1 MSEQPLIE
9 RYRSVRVL
17 VWLVCAVL
25 VLVSLPLLLA
35 AELWY
40 RMRYRELR
48 WRRTPA
54 VVVGPFNDPIPDSE
68 VDGL

>member
-17 VWLVCAVL
+17 VWLVCGVL

-40 RMRYRELR
+40 RIRYRELR
-48 WRRTPA
+48 WRGTPA
-54 VVVGPFNDPIPDSE
+54 MAVGPFNDAIPDSE